1 MFCSFSMTKPIVA
14 NANLPQNPDS
24 SSSSSSTPQQLN
36 LPQNQKPSS
45 LAPTNRL
52 RRLRPPQPSITQ
64 LERAVGAGSFR
75 DGEPELKMNKDSDIK
90 KTVLDLFLGQAMEGA
105 MQKKLRETGEWL
117 GDNGETRLQSSSS
130 SIGDECYEKM
140 V

>member
-1 MFCSFSMTKPIVA
+1 MTKPIVA

-75 DGEPELKMNKDSDIK
+75 DGEPELKYALLPLLSFFIYL
-90 KTVLDLFLGQAMEGA
+90 TVTSLELVLTVTS
-105 MQKKLRETGEWL
+105 L
-117 GDNGETRLQSSSS
+117 LQL
-130 SIGDECYEKM
+130 